1 MDSSQVCRICLA
13 HDTPMHAIEN
23 KILKEFY
30 TKVTGIPYDLKDGRD
45 TLVCHICRHLLRGCH
60 RFAESAIKADEALQ
74 RIFDTQAK
82 MTGHLLSKV
91 RKQFLFKT
99 LQNSPITKVNATN
112 YDDDVTI
119 EKQDEEDPLSVGG
132 TDVECERTGPATEI
146 SDISST
152 PELPEIKAESLRLDL
167 GGTEEDRLSPEERM
181 SSEDTQQSEDDQS
194 TEADEDTPL
203 ERVRSERDK
212 EYTVVIKQERDLEDP
227 HEIPEDVF
235 TRVQVEIK
243 KDPESVITETE
254 ESIISTKD
262 KLQYKDSID
271 GSRILEENY
280 GTVKKGSLL
289 EKIRLAVEAIE
300 SEEMYTPSEWD
311 MDEEEE
317 KYRLLSEDPLQYQE
331 PNHLESDDDVPL
343 ENFRPTEGIDATEDA
358 NTSTDIDVKAEP
370 RDSMESDEERF
381 SPEVSIGQ
389 HQDHNYCIPDITVSS
404 GFPGFTLTKE
414 EIESQRRLEQK
425 LSQKLNS
432 ENNIMALCKEEK
444 LKRKREAARKGMQK
458 IKSDPD
464 LYAQW
469 QLKQHEKNE
478 KKKERGAQV
487 PKKRTLQRTTKSP
500 ERPEVQTSSGDKV
513 TGNTK
518 NSGPETDG
526 NNDVKAERS
535 HGEDHN
541 NQPYLETLDC
551 EREYLTHNITLIN
564 KKATNP
570 CSNNCKPSERN
581 TITGR
586 QIMLCEYCKKK
597 FTKKQK
603 LTEHVRIHTGE
614 KPFECSYCKKRFTQ
628 KGNLIKHVRIHTGEK
643 PFECSY
649 CKKKF
654 TCKQNLTEHLRI
666 HTGEKPFECSYCKKR
681 FTRKSK
687 LTEHVRIHE
696 NPFECSYCK
705 KKFTHKQTLTEHVR
719 IHTGEKPFEC
729 NYCKKRFT
737 RKHILTDH
745 VRIHTGE
752 MPFECSYCKKKFT
765 YKQSLTE
772 HVRKH
777 KGEKPFE
784 CSYCQKKFTRKIK
797 LTEHLRI
804 HTGEKPFECTYCKK
818 KFTQKH
824 NLPEHVRIHTGEKP
838 FECSYCQKK
847 FSRKTDLTDHVRIH
861 TGEKPFECN
870 FCKKRFTSKRNLNL
884 HVVIHKGEKP
894 FECSY
899 CQKKFTRKQYLT
911 EHTG

>member
-45 TLVCHICRHLLRGCH
+45 TVVCHICRHLLKRCH
-60 RFAESAIKADEALQ
+60 RFAESAVKADEALQ
-74 RIFDTQAK
+74 NIFDIHVT
-82 MTGHLLSKV
+82 MTDHLLT
-91 RKQFLFKT
+91 RMREPFLFT
-99 LQNSPITKVNATN
+99 ALQNSPLTN
-112 YDDDVTI
+112 FNETGDDDVTI
-119 EKQDEEDPLSVGG
+119 VNQDEDPLSMDR
-132 TDVECERTGPATEI
+132 TEERERTAGPATGLPEV
-146 SDISST
+146 SST
-152 PELPEIKAESLRLDL
+152 PALPEIKAEPLTLDL
-167 GGTEEDRLSPEERM
+167 GGTEEDRMSPEEERM
-181 SSEDTQQSEDDQS
+181 CPEDRMSPEGSSSEDKQQSEGDQS
-194 TEADEDTPL
+194 SESDDDTPL
-203 ERVRSERDK
+203 GRARLEGDTED
-212 EYTVVIKQERDLEDP
+212 TVVIKKERDQE
-227 HEIPEDVF
+227 
-235 TRVQVEIK
+235 
-243 KDPESVITETE
+243 KDP
-254 ESIISTKD
+254 K
-262 KLQYKDSID
+262 
-271 GSRILEENY
+271 
-280 GTVKKGSLL
+280 
-289 EKIRLAVEAIE
+289 AVEATE

-343 ENFRPTEGIDATEDA
+343 ENFGPTEGMDATEDA

-370 RDSMESDEERF
+370 RGSMESDEERF
-381 SPEVSIGQ
+381 SPVVSIG
-389 HQDHNYCIPDITVSS
+389 QDHNYCIPDIIYLIPARNEYANKSLKEAGQSSTVSS
-404 GFPGFTLTKE
+404 GVYAGFPGFTLTKE

-425 LSQKLNS
+425 MSQKLNS

-444 LKRKREAARKGMQK
+444 SKRKREAARKGMQK

-469 QLKQHEKNE
+469 QLKQREKNE

-487 PKKRTLQRTTKSP
+487 HKKRALQRTTKSP

-597 FTKKQK
+597 FTHKTK
-603 LTEHVRIHTGE
+603 
-614 KPFECSYCKKRFTQ
+614 
-628 KGNLIKHVRIHTGEK
+628 
-643 PFECSY
+643 
-649 CKKKF
+649 
-654 TCKQNLTEHLRI
+654 LTEHLRI
-666 HTGEKPFECSYCKKR
+666 HTGEKPYEC
-681 FTRKSK
+681 
-687 LTEHVRIHE
+687 
-696 NPFECSYCK
+696 NYCK
-705 KKFTHKQTLTEHVR
+705 KKFTHKQTLTQHVR

-737 RKHILTDH
+737 RKHLLTDH
-745 VRIHTGE
+745 VRMHTGE

-784 CSYCQKKFTRKIK
+784 CSYCKNKFTYRQSLTEHVRKHKGEKPFECSYCKKKFTRKIK

-818 KFTQKH
+818 KFTHKH
-824 NLPEHVRIHTGEKP
+824 NLPEHVRIHTGEKPFECSYCQKKFTYKQSLTEHVRIHTGERP

-870 FCKKRFTSKRNLNL
+870 FCKKRFTGKRNLNL

-894 FECSY
+894 FECSN
-899 CQKKFTRKQYLT
+899 CQKKFTRKRYLT
-911 EHTG
+911 EHVRIHTG

>member
-1 MDSSQVCRICLA
+1 MDTSQVCRICLA
-13 HDTPMHAIEN
+13 HDTPMHAMGN
-23 KILKEFY
+23 TVMKDFY
-30 TKVTGIPYDLKDGRD
+30 TKITGIPYDLKDGRY
-45 TLVCHICRHLLRGCH
+45 TAVCHICRHLLRRCH

-74 RIFDTQAK
+74 RIFDTQAM
-82 MTGHLLSKV
+82 MTDHLLSKI

-132 TDVECERTGPATEI
+132 TDVECERTGPAIEM

-152 PELPEIKAESLRLDL
+152 SELPEMKAESIRLHL

-235 TRVQVEIK
+235 TREQVEIK
-243 KDPESVITETE
+243 KDPETVITETE

-262 KLQYKDSID
+262 KLQYKDSTD
-271 GSRILEENY
+271 GSRRLEKNY
-280 GTVKKGSLL
+280 GTVKKGSIL
-289 EKIRLAVEAIE
+289 EKIRLAVEALE

-343 ENFRPTEGIDATEDA
+343 ENFGPTEGIDATEDA
-358 NTSTDIDVKAEP
+358 NTSTDIAVKAEP

-381 SPEVSIGQ
+381 SPVVSIGQ
-389 HQDHNYCIPDITVSS
+389 HQDHNYSIPDITGRNEFANKSLKEAGQSSTVSS
-404 GFPGFTLTKE
+404 GVYAGFPGFTLTKE

-425 LSQKLNS
+425 MSQKLNS

-444 LKRKREAARKGMQK
+444 SKRKREAARKGMQK

-500 ERPEVQTSSGDKV
+500 GRPEVQTSKGDKV

-551 EREYLTHNITLIN
+551 ETEYLTHNITLIT
-564 KKATNP
+564 KKATNR
-570 CSNNCKPSERN
+570 CSDNLLYRSAQVPKKRTLQRTAKSPERPEVQTSKGDKVTGNTKNSGPETDGNNDVKRN
-581 TITGR
+581 EVTEKTIT
-586 QIMLCEYCKKK
+586 I
-597 FTKKQK
+597 
-603 LTEHVRIHTGE
+603 
-614 KPFECSYCKKRFTQ
+614 
-628 KGNLIKHVRIHTGEK
+628 
-643 PFECSY
+643 
-649 CKKKF
+649 
-654 TCKQNLTEHLRI
+654 NLT
-666 HTGEKPFECSYCKKR
+666 
-681 FTRKSK
+681 SK
-687 LTEHVRIHE
+687 H
-696 NPFECSYCK
+696 
-705 KKFTHKQTLTEHVR
+705 
-719 IHTGEKPFEC
+719 
-729 NYCKKRFT
+729 
-737 RKHILTDH
+737 
-745 VRIHTGE
+745 
-752 MPFECSYCKKKFT
+752 
-765 YKQSLTE
+765 
-772 HVRKH
+772 
-777 KGEKPFE
+777 
-784 CSYCQKKFTRKIK
+784 
-797 LTEHLRI
+797 
-804 HTGEKPFECTYCKK
+804 
-818 KFTQKH
+818 
-824 NLPEHVRIHTGEKP
+824 
-838 FECSYCQKK
+838 
-847 FSRKTDLTDHVRIH
+847 
-861 TGEKPFECN
+861 
-870 FCKKRFTSKRNLNL
+870 
-884 HVVIHKGEKP
+884 
-894 FECSY
+894 
-899 CQKKFTRKQYLT
+899 
-911 EHTG
+911 